1 MPDCKGRGWLS
12 MPKEGDS
19 VLGLQACMRLLG
31 YQFSQP
37 ALLRLALTHPS
48 FALQQEVQDNQRL
61 EYLGDA
67 VLQLCVSRRL
77 YDKFPSLP
85 EGQLSRRRALLVCEA
100 SLCEAA
106 LRFRLGDALLL
117 DRGETQTGGRTKP
130 SVLADA
136 MEAVIAAVY
145 LDGGIEAAAA
155 LVDRVIE
162 NYDRGD
168 ASHSDAKTALQEL
181 LQAQGRAAPAYTTVR
196 EEGPPHARVFTVQ
209 VHLGGALA
217 GEGQGGSKKQAQQ
230 QAAQRAL
237 AYMER
242 EIGPGEPKR

>member
-1 MPDCKGRGWLS
+1 M
-12 MPKEGDS
+12 GDKHQS
-19 VLGLQACMRLLG
+19 GGLGELMHTLG
-31 YQFSQP
+31 YRF
-37 ALLRLALTHPS
+37 ADAGLLRLALTHPS
-48 FALQQEVQDNQRL
+48 FALQREARDNQRL

-77 YDKFPSLP
+77 YDLFPNLP
-85 EGQLSRRRALLVCEA
+85 EGQLSRRRALLVCEP

-106 LRFRLGDALLL
+106 RRLGLGEALLL

-155 LVDRVIE
+155 LVDRAIGD
-162 NYDRGD
+162 YDRGD
-168 ASHSDAKTALQEL
+168 VLQVDAKTALQEF
-181 LQAQGRAAPAYTTVR
+181 LQAQGHPAPVYESAG
-196 EEGPPHARVFTVQ
+196 EEGPPHERLFTERVM
-209 VHLGGALA
+209 LGGAQVF
-217 GEGQGGSKKQAQQ
+217 EGQGGSKKQAQQ

-237 AYMER
+237 DTVR
-242 EIGPGEPKR
+242 RG

>member
-1 MPDCKGRGWLS
+1 MFVGNMAKAS
-12 MPKEGDS
+12 EGGKR
-19 VLGLQACMRLLG
+19 VANANQPNRPVELRELMRTLG
-31 YQFSQP
+31 YHF
-37 ALLRLALTHPS
+37 ADAGLLRLALTHPS
-48 FALQQEVQDNQRL
+48 FALQREARDNQRL

-77 YDKFPSLP
+77 YDRFPDLP
-85 EGQLSRRRALLVCEA
+85 EGQLSRRRALLVCEP

-106 LRFRLGDALLL
+106 RRLGLGEALLL

-155 LVDRVIE
+155 LVDRVIGD
-162 NYDRGD
+162 YDRGD
-168 ASHSDAKTALQEL
+168 VLRLDAKTALQEQM
-181 LQAQGRAAPAYTTVR
+181 QAQGYAAPVYDTVR
-196 EEGPPHARVFTVQ
+196 EEGPPHARLFTERV
-209 VHLGGALA
+209 VLSETLA
-217 GEGQGGSKKQAQQ
+217 FEGQGGSKKQAQQ

-237 AYMER
+237 EQL
-242 EIGPGEPKR
+242 KRG

>member
-1 MPDCKGRGWLS
+1 VT
-12 MPKEGDS
+12 DS
-19 VLGLQACMRLLG
+19 DQADQAGQTEQMYKPRELMRTLGH
-31 YQFSQP
+31 QF
-37 ALLRLALTHPS
+37 ADAGLLRLALTHPS
-48 FALQQEVQDNQRL
+48 FALQREARDNQRL

-77 YDKFPSLP
+77 YDMFPNLH

-106 LRFRLGDALLL
+106 GRLGLGEALLL

-145 LDGGIEAAAA
+145 LDAGIEAAAA
-155 LVDRVIE
+155 LVDRAIGD
-162 NYDRGD
+162 YDRGD
-168 ASHSDAKTALQEL
+168 VLRVDAKTALQEF
-181 LQAQGRAAPAYTTVR
+181 LQAQGHPAPVYDSVR
-196 EEGPPHARVFTVQ
+196 EEGPPHERLFTERAVLSEAQ
-209 VHLGGALA
+209 AF
-217 GEGQGGSKKQAQQ
+217 EGQGASKKQAQQ

-237 AYMER
+237 EQL
-242 EIGPGEPKR
+242 KRG

>member
-1 MPDCKGRGWLS
+1 MVQDDESNR
-12 MPKEGDS
+12 
-19 VLGLQACMRLLG
+19 RLPALTASLG
-31 YQFSQP
+31 YRFADP

-48 FALQQEVQDNQRL
+48 FALQKENVENQNQDNQRL

-77 YDKFPSLP
+77 YDKFPHLP

-106 LRFRLGDALLL
+106 RRFGLGEALLL
-117 DRGETQTGGRTKP
+117 DRGETRTGGRTKP

-145 LDGGIEAAAA
+145 LDGGMEAAMG
-155 LVDRVIE
+155 LVDRVIDD
-162 NYDRGD
+162 YDRSD
-168 ASHSDAKTALQEL
+168 MLRLDAKTALQEL
-181 LQAQGRAAPAYTTVR
+181 LQAEGHPAPVYDTVR
-196 EEGPPHARVFTVQ
+196 EEGPPHARLFTVR
-209 VHLGGALA
+209 VLLDGVPV

-230 QAAQRAL
+230 MAAQRAL
-237 AYMER
+237 ER
-242 EIGPGEPKR
+242 LKK

>member
-1 MPDCKGRGWLS
+1 MQVGKTDQSG
-12 MPKEGDS
+12 E
-19 VLGLQACMRLLG
+19 LGGLMGALDYRFADVG
-31 YQFSQP
+31 
-37 ALLRLALTHPS
+37 LLRLALTHPS
-48 FALQQEVQDNQRL
+48 FALQREARDNQRL

-77 YDKFPSLP
+77 YDMFPNLP
-85 EGQLSRRRALLVCEA
+85 EGQLSRRRALLVCEP

-106 LRFRLGDALLL
+106 RRLGLGEALLL

-155 LVDRVIE
+155 LVDRAIGD
-162 NYDRGD
+162 YDRGD
-168 ASHSDAKTALQEL
+168 VLRVDAKTALQEF
-181 LQAQGRAAPAYTTVR
+181 LQAQCHPAPVYESAG
-196 EEGPPHARVFTVQ
+196 EEGPPHERLFTERVV
-209 VHLGGALA
+209 LGEGQAF
-217 GEGQGGSKKQAQQ
+217 EGQGGSKKQAQQ

-237 AYMER
+237 EQL
-242 EIGPGEPKR
+242 KS